1 MGVDRFARH
10 LGLLGAMQ
18 LVPPPLGIELDDP
31 RLDRDA
37 ACPETAA
44 RIPLPPTI
52 VTLAKKQGDDFCATA
67 PRIEPAACPSLA
79 TGTRTRL
86 AANPVGISASP
97 PDGHLNLFQERLG
110 PEIAARIDP
119 DPAATNSSRPH
130 MKLVALILCHEL
142 TILIACAS
150 RKSRKG

>member
-1 MGVDRFARH
+1 
-10 LGLLGAMQ
+10 MQ
-18 LVPPPLGIELDDP
+18 LVAPPLRIELDDP

-86 AANPVGISASP
+86 AANPVRVTASL
-97 PDGHLNLFQERLG
+97 PDGHLYLLQERLG
-110 PEIAARIDP
+110 PEIAARIEP
-119 DPAATNSSRPH
+119 GPAATNASRPH
-130 MKLVALILCHEL
+130 MKIVALILYHEL

-150 RKSRKG
+150 RKSRDGSIA